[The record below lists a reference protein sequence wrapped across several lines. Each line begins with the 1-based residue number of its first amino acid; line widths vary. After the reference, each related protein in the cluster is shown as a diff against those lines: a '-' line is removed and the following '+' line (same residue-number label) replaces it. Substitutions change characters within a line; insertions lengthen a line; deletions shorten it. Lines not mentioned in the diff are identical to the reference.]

1 MDERSSVP
9 MAALDC
15 ISRVYQLSEVSSP
28 QRDKY
33 AAETVLGSERRS
45 ILLCVRTPIP
55 DIHAH
60 TAHDHNRPYSNH
72 QVRILSSNP
81 TATKYQPFSSTCSM
95 QEHVF
100 IGRYN
105 GSSMQANRGSG
116 RALTRVSVTNSSNYV
131 PRRRYI
137 FVVLSYPGNFSITFG
152 E

>member
-60 TAHDHNRPYSNH
+60 TAHDHNRSYINH

-116 RALTRVSVTNSSNYV
+116 RALTRVSVTNSSNYAV
-131 PRRRYI
+131 
-137 FVVLSYPGNFSITFG
+137 SYTHLTLPTIYSV
-152 E
+152 